1 MMRKLGGPSNFERDV
16 ALLARIYPSHVNSPP
31 LWTLKLTDQANG
43 SDEDQ
48 SKANNQAKHD
58 QLMIISNR
66 YYNTSRNNMHA
77 ILKQELTISSHQ
89 FKCSRKAV
97 RSYLHIVKEQNEAKE
112 NLYDHNSF
120 LYYHIVKDKRVVLEY
135 KFSWSILSAR

>member
-77 ILKQELTISSHQ
+77 MLKQELYILDSFKSSIQ
-89 FKCSRKAV
+89 MFSKSSQELSTYCER
-97 RSYLHIVKEQNEAKE
+97 AK
-112 NLYDHNSF
+112 
-120 LYYHIVKDKRVVLEY
+120 
-135 KFSWSILSAR
+135 